1 MPILNHTYR
10 IGEIKYCQICNKT
23 NLFKFLDLGFQPLSD
38 DLKEIKNGNSETMFY
53 PLSISFCKSCIL
65 LQNDFIVGDKNLY
78 PKTYH
83 YLPGITKDVVKNFSK
98 MSKFL
103 IKNYN
108 LNKKKDLIV
117 DAGCNDGSLLKEFKN
132 NGIKRVVGIDPTD
145 TVYFSRKKGVPTIQD
160 FFNIKSS
167 LLIKKKYGKAKIITT
182 TNVFAHTNNLKEF
195 ILAAK
200 KLLAKD
206 GVFVIENH
214 YLLDVVK
221 KIQFDTFYHE
231 HLRTYSLTSLIKLLK
246 YYNLYLIDAYTSDR
260 YGGNIQAHF
269 SNLRK
274 KYNVN
279 IISILNS
286 ERKNK
291 LNDINT
297 YIKFKK
303 KINKAKEDLRIFI
316 KRNSK
321 KNFVA
326 KAYPARASILLHHF
340 DYLKSSVN
348 FVAEQPSSKKLNF
361 FVPGTNLK
369 ILSSELMKK
378 KEPDY
383 VIILA
388 WHLFDTIYNKWK
400 RIFKTNVKFIKPLPK
415 LEIK

>member
-1 MPILNHTYR
+1 MSIPNHTYV
-10 IGEIKYCQICNKT
+10 IGEIKYCQICNTT
-23 NLFKFLDLGFQPLSD
+23 NLFKILDLGFQPLSD
-38 DLKEIKNGNSETMFY
+38 DLKKIENGNKETIFY

-83 YLPGITKDVVKNFSK
+83 YLPGITKDVVENFSK

-103 IKNYN
+103 TKKYN

-117 DAGCNDGSLLKEFKN
+117 DAGCNDGSLLKEFMN
-132 NGIKRVVGIDPTD
+132 NGLKRVVGIDPTN
-145 TVYFSRKKGVPTIQD
+145 TVFYARKKGVTAIQD
-160 FFNIKSS
+160 FFNTKSS
-167 LLIKKKYGKAKIITT
+167 LLIKKKFGKAKIITT

-195 ILAAK
+195 ILAVK
-200 KLLAKD
+200 KLLSKD

-231 HLRTYSLTSLIKLLK
+231 HLRTYSLTSLIKLLR
-246 YYNLYLIDAYTSDR
+246 YYDLHLIDAYTSDR

-269 SNLRK
+269 SFCKK
-274 KYNVN
+274 KYNSN
-279 IISILNS
+279 INRILQS
-286 ERKNK
+286 EKKNK
-291 LNDINT
+291 LNNLNT
-297 YIKFKK
+297 YIKFKI
-303 KINKAKEDLRIFI
+303 KINKAKEDLRIFF
-316 KRNSK
+316 KKNSK

-326 KAYPARASILLHHF
+326 KAYPARASILLHYF
-340 DYLKSSVN
+340 DYLKSSLDY
-348 FVAEQPSSKKLNF
+348 VAEQPSSKKLNF

-388 WHLFDTIYNKWK
+388 WHLFDTIYKKWRK
-400 RIFKTNVKFIKPLPK
+400 IFKSDVKFIKPLPK